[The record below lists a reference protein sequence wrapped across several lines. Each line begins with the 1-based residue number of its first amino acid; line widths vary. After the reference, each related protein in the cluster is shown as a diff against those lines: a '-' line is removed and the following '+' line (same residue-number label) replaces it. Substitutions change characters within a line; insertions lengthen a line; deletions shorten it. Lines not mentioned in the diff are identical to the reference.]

1 MELLWI
7 ALSGIAVIAIL
18 VLITAYICFRMA
30 FYVPERNKKN
40 DNEFSTPPG
49 KEYDPYRDIMISW
62 MKEVREIPY
71 KKVSVT
77 SFDGLTLRG
86 KYYEYA
92 PDAPIEL
99 LMHGYR
105 GSAERD
111 LCGGVQRCFS
121 LGRNALIVDQRA
133 CGKSDGN
140 VITFGVN
147 ESKDCLKWIDFVI
160 NHFGN
165 DVKIIIGGISM
176 GASTVLMAAGGP
188 LPKNVIGVLADCGY
202 TSARDI
208 IMKTICEMHLP
219 PNFMYPFVRLAA
231 LIYGHF
237 NIDETAPIEA
247 VKKCRLPVIFLHGE
261 QDDFVPCEMS
271 QRNYEA
277 CASVK
282 KIVTF
287 PGAAH
292 GLSYV
297 VDPDTYLN
305 SLVKFAPLMGIE
317 TKRVDYKNNSK

>member
-1 MELLWI
+1 MKFLWI
-7 ALSGIAVIAIL
+7 VLLGIVVIIAL
-18 VLITAYICFRMA
+18 VLITAYICFKMA
-30 FYVPERNKKN
+30 FYAPNRKEKN
-40 DNEFSTPPG
+40 YNEFSTPPG
-49 KEYDPYRDIMISW
+49 KEYDPYRDTMISW

-71 KKVSVT
+71 KNVTIT
-77 SFDGLTLRG
+77 SFDGLILRG

-92 PDAPIEL
+92 PGAPIEL

-147 ESKDCLKWIDFVI
+147 ESKDCLKWVDFI
-160 NHFGN
+160 IKHFGR

-176 GASTVLMAAGGP
+176 GASTVLMAAGEP

-208 IMKTICEMHLP
+208 IKKTIREMHLP
-219 PNFMYPFVRLAA
+219 PNFMYPFVKLAA
-231 LIYGHF
+231 RVYGRF
-237 NIDETAPIEA
+237 NLEETSPIEA
-247 VKKCRLPVIFLHGE
+247 VKKCKLPVIFLHGE
-261 QDDFVPCEMS
+261 SDDFVPCEMS
-271 QRNYEA
+271 KRNYEA

-282 KIVTF
+282 KLVTF

-292 GLSYV
+292 GLSYI

-305 SLVKFAPLMGIE
+305 SLVDFAPQMGIE
-317 TKRVDYKNNSK
+317 TKRVDYKNKVE